1 MNRRKPQASQQ
12 RPSLRRLLHH
22 AHLRVALLAMGLTS
36 LSLTLVSLLAL
47 STYAGHN
54 LQLIAR
60 SLAYTLEAAVVFNDR
75 AAVHDALEQICKT
88 EEIAQVAVF
97 DKDGELL
104 ASLDTPN
111 NTVLNSAEQSIA
123 RLLLPEVVIQP
134 ITYQGQQI
142 GALHLSG
149 QGTTLLRFLIG
160 GLLGLLASLAL
171 SALGAT
177 YGSKRIQRAITQPLR
192 NLSQVAHNIS
202 VERTFNQRVPA
213 THIADLN
220 ELAEDFNALLDQL
233 ESWQHQLERENA
245 SLAHQASHDALTGL
259 PNRAFFESR
268 LLGAMREARDSQT
281 QMAVL
286 FLDSNRF
293 KEINDQQGHAAGDAV
308 LIAIA
313 QRLRAQLRE
322 GDTVA
327 RLGGD
332 EFAVLLKPIHHEDDA
347 VLIADKIID
356 SMHKPIALPEGGSIT
371 TSLSIGIALYPEHAD
386 NPEALVH
393 EADVAMYHAKRSQL
407 GRIMAKSQ
415 DSLTN

>member
-1 MNRRKPQASQQ
+1 MNRRKPEVIQQ
-12 RPSLRRLLHH
+12 RPSLRRLLHN

-47 STYAGHN
+47 STYASHN

-75 AAVHDALEQICKT
+75 AAVRDALEQICKT

-97 DKDGELL
+97 DKDGTLL
-104 ASLDTPN
+104 ASLDAPS
-111 NTVLNSAEQSIA
+111 NTVLSNAEQSIA
-123 RLLLPEVVIQP
+123 RLLLPDTVVQP

-177 YGSKRIQRAITQPLR
+177 YGSKHIQRAITQPLR
-192 NLSQVAHNIS
+192 NLSLVAHNIS

-233 ESWQHQLERENA
+233 EAWQHQLERENA

-268 LLGAMREARDSQT
+268 LLGSMREARDSQT

-293 KEINDQQGHAAGDAV
+293 KEINDQLGHAAGDAV

-356 SMHKPIALPEGGSIT
+356 SMHEPIALPEGGSIT
-371 TSLSIGIALYPEHAD
+371 TSLSFGIALYPEHAD

-393 EADVAMYHAKRSQL
+393 EADVAMYHAKRSQG
-407 GRIMAKSQ
+407 GRSMAKSQ

>member
-1 MNRRKPQASQQ
+1 MNRRKPEVTPR
-12 RPSLRRLLHH
+12 RPSLRRLLHS

-47 STYAGHN
+47 STYASHN

-75 AAVHDALEQICKT
+75 AAVRDALEQICKT

-97 DKDGELL
+97 DKDGALL
-104 ASLDTPN
+104 ASLDGPN

-123 RLLLPEVVIQP
+123 RLLLPDVVIQP

-177 YGSKRIQRAITQPLR
+177 YGSKRMQRAITQPLR

-233 ESWQHQLERENA
+233 EAWQHQLERENA

-259 PNRAFFESR
+259 PNRTLFESR
-268 LLGAMREARDSQT
+268 LLGCMREARDNQT

-293 KEINDQQGHAAGDAV
+293 KEINDQLGHAAGDAV

-332 EFAVLLKPIHHEDDA
+332 EFAVLLKPLHHEDDA

-356 SMHKPIALPEGGSIT
+356 SMHEPIALPEGGSIT

-393 EADVAMYHAKRSQL
+393 EADVAMYHAKRSQG
-407 GRIMAKSQ
+407 GRSMAKSQ
-415 DSLTN
+415 ESLTN

>member
-1 MNRRKPQASQQ
+1 MNRRKPEVIQQ
-12 RPSLRRLLHH
+12 RPSLRRLLHN

-36 LSLTLVSLLAL
+36 LSLTIVSLLAL
-47 STYAGHN
+47 STYASHN

-75 AAVHDALEQICKT
+75 AAVRDALEQICKT

-97 DKDGELL
+97 DKGGTLL
-104 ASLDTPN
+104 ASLDAPS
-111 NTVLNSAEQSIA
+111 NTLLSNAEQSIA
-123 RLLLPEVVIQP
+123 HLLLPDTVVQP

-192 NLSQVAHNIS
+192 NLSLVAHNIS

-233 ESWQHQLERENA
+233 EAWQHQLERENA

-268 LLGAMREARDSQT
+268 LLGSMREARNSQT

-293 KEINDQQGHAAGDAV
+293 KEINDQLGHAAGDAV

-356 SMHKPIALPEGGSIT
+356 SMHEPIALPEGGSIT

-393 EADVAMYHAKRSQL
+393 EADVAMYHAKRSQG
-407 GRIMAKSQ
+407 GRTMAKSQ

>member
-1 MNRRKPQASQQ
+1 MNRRKPEVSQQ
-12 RPSLRRLLHH
+12 RPSLRRLLHN

-75 AAVHDALEQICKT
+75 AAVRDALEQICKT

-111 NTVLNSAEQSIA
+111 NTVLNSAEQAIA
-123 RLLLPEVVIQP
+123 RLLLPDVVIQP
-134 ITYQGQQI
+134 ITYQGKQI
-142 GALHLSG
+142 GALHISG

-268 LLGAMREARDSQT
+268 LLGSMREARDSQT

-293 KEINDQQGHAAGDAV
+293 KEINDQLGHAAGDAV

-347 VLIADKIID
+347 VLIADKIIE

-393 EADVAMYHAKRSQL
+393 EADVAMYHAKRSQR

>member
-1 MNRRKPQASQQ
+1 MNRRKPEASQQ
-12 RPSLRRLLHH
+12 RPSLRRLLHN

-75 AAVHDALEQICKT
+75 AAVRDALEQICKT

-104 ASLDTPN
+104 ASLDAPN

-123 RLLLPEVVIQP
+123 RLLLPDVVIQP

-142 GALHLSG
+142 GALHISG

-268 LLGAMREARDSQT
+268 LLGSMREARDSQT

-293 KEINDQQGHAAGDAV
+293 KEINDQLGHAAGDAV

-393 EADVAMYHAKRSQL
+393 EADVAMYHAKRSQR
-407 GRIMAKSQ
+407 GRIMAKSH

>member
-1 MNRRKPQASQQ
+1 MNRRKPEVSQR
-12 RPSLRRLLHH
+12 RPSLRRLLHN

-47 STYAGHN
+47 STYASHN

-75 AAVHDALEQICKT
+75 AAVRDALEQICKT

-97 DKDGELL
+97 DKDGALL
-104 ASLDTPN
+104 ASLDAAN

-123 RLLLPEVVIQP
+123 RLLLPDVVIQP

-233 ESWQHQLERENA
+233 EAWQHQLERENA

-268 LLGAMREARDSQT
+268 LLGSMREARDSQT

-293 KEINDQQGHAAGDAV
+293 KEINDQLGHAAGDAV

-356 SMHKPIALPEGGSIT
+356 SMHEPIALPEGGSIT

-393 EADVAMYHAKRSQL
+393 EADVAMYHAKRSQG
-407 GRIMAKSQ
+407 GRTMAKGQ

>member
-1 MNRRKPQASQQ
+1 MNRRKPEVSQQ
-12 RPSLRRLLHH
+12 RPSLRRLLHN

-75 AAVHDALEQICKT
+75 AAVRDALEQICKT

-97 DKDGELL
+97 DTDGELL

-111 NTVLNSAEQSIA
+111 NTVLNSAEQAIA
-123 RLLLPEVVIQP
+123 RLLLPDVVIQP
-134 ITYQGQQI
+134 ITYQGKQI
-142 GALHLSG
+142 GALHISG

-268 LLGAMREARDSQT
+268 LLGSMREARDSQT

-293 KEINDQQGHAAGDAV
+293 KEINDQLGHAAGDAV

-393 EADVAMYHAKRSQL
+393 EADVAMYHAKRSQR

>member
-1 MNRRKPQASQQ
+1 MNRRKPEVSQR
-12 RPSLRRLLHH
+12 RPNLRRLLHN

-47 STYAGHN
+47 STYASHN

-75 AAVHDALEQICKT
+75 AAVRDALEQICKT

-97 DKDGELL
+97 DKDGALL
-104 ASLDTPN
+104 ASLDAAN
-111 NTVLNSAEQSIA
+111 NTVLNTAEQSIA
-123 RLLLPEVVIQP
+123 RLLLPDVVIQP

-233 ESWQHQLERENA
+233 EAWQHQLERENA

-268 LLGAMREARDSQT
+268 LLGSMREARDSQT

-293 KEINDQQGHAAGDAV
+293 KEINDQLGHAAGDAV

-313 QRLRAQLRE
+313 QRLRTQLRE

-356 SMHKPIALPEGGSIT
+356 SMHEPIALPEGGSIT

-393 EADVAMYHAKRSQL
+393 EADVAMYHAKRSQG
-407 GRIMAKSQ
+407 GRTMAKGQ

>member
-1 MNRRKPQASQQ
+1 MNRRKPEVSQQ
-12 RPSLRRLLHH
+12 RPSLRRLLHN

-75 AAVHDALEQICKT
+75 AAVRDALEQICKT

-111 NTVLNSAEQSIA
+111 NTVLNSAEQAIA
-123 RLLLPEVVIQP
+123 RLLLPDVVIQP
-134 ITYQGQQI
+134 ITYQGKQI
-142 GALHLSG
+142 GALHISG

-268 LLGAMREARDSQT
+268 LLGSMREARDSQT

-293 KEINDQQGHAAGDAV
+293 KEINDQLGHAAGDAV

-356 SMHKPIALPEGGSIT
+356 SMHEPIALPEGGSIT

-393 EADVAMYHAKRSQL
+393 EADVAMYHAKRSQR

>member
-12 RPSLRRLLHH
+12 RPSLRRLLHN

-75 AAVHDALEQICKT
+75 VAIQETLEQICKT
-88 EEIAQVAVF
+88 EEIATVAVF
-97 DKDGELL
+97 DDTGSLL
-104 ASLDTPN
+104 ASLDTPS
-111 NTVLNSAEQSIA
+111 NSMLSNAEQSIA
-123 RLLLPEVVIQP
+123 RLLLPEIVVQP
-134 ITYQGQQI
+134 IIYQGQQI
-142 GALHLSG
+142 GALHLRG
-149 QGTTLLRFLIG
+149 QGTTLLRFLFF

-177 YGSKRIQRAITQPLR
+177 YGSKRIQRAITGPLR
-192 NLSQVAHNIS
+192 NLSEVAHSIS
-202 VERTFNQRVPA
+202 VDRTFNQRVPA

-233 ESWQHQLERENA
+233 ETWQHQLERENA

-322 GDTVA
+322 GDIVA

-356 SMHKPIALPEGGSIT
+356 SMHAPIALPEGGSIT

-393 EADVAMYHAKRSQL
+393 EADVAMYHAKRSQG
-407 GRIMAKSQ
+407 GRTMAKSQ
-415 DSLTN
+415 DPLPQ

>member
-1 MNRRKPQASQQ
+1 MNRRKPKVIQQ
-12 RPSLRRLLHH
+12 RLSLRRLLQS

-75 AAVHDALEQICKT
+75 TAVREALEQVCKS
-88 EEIAQVAVF
+88 EEIAQLAVF
-97 DKDGELL
+97 DKNGALL
-104 ASLDTPN
+104 ARLDAPKS
-111 NTVLNSAEQSIA
+111 TVLNSAEQAIA
-123 RLLLPEVVIQP
+123 HLLLPDVVIQP

-149 QGTTLLRFLIG
+149 QGTTLLRFLLG
-160 GLLGLLASLAL
+160 GLFGLLASLAL
-171 SALGAT
+171 SALGAI
-177 YGSKRIQRAITQPLR
+177 YGSRRIQRAITEPLR
-192 NLSQVAHNIS
+192 NLSHVAHSIS
-202 VERTFNQRVPA
+202 TQRTFNERVPA
-213 THIADLN
+213 TPIADLN
-220 ELAEDFNALLDQL
+220 ELAENFNTLLDQL
-233 ESWQHQLERENA
+233 EAWQHQLERENA

-268 LLGAMREARDSQT
+268 LLGSMRQARDSNT
-281 QMAVL
+281 QMAVM

-293 KEINDQQGHAAGDAV
+293 KEINDQLGHAAGDAV

-332 EFAVLLKPIHHEDDA
+332 EFAVLLEPIHHENDA
-347 VLIADKIID
+347 ALIADKIID
-356 SMHKPIALPEGGSIT
+356 SMRAPIALPEGGSIT
-371 TSLSIGIALYPEHAD
+371 NSLSIGIALYPKHAD

-393 EADVAMYHAKRSQL
+393 KADVAMYQAKRNQG
-407 GRIMAKSQ
+407 GRTMAKSQ
-415 DSLTN
+415 NSITN

>member
-1 MNRRKPQASQQ
+1 MNRRKPEVIQQ

-75 AAVHDALEQICKT
+75 AAVRDALEQICKT

-104 ASLDTPN
+104 ASLDTPS
-111 NTVLNSAEQSIA
+111 NTLLNSAEQSIA
-123 RLLLPEVVIQP
+123 RLLLPDVVIQP

-142 GALHLSG
+142 GALHLSS

-171 SALGAT
+171 IALGAS

-202 VERTFNQRVPA
+202 VERTFNQRVPT

-268 LLGAMREARDSQT
+268 LLGSMREARDSQT

-293 KEINDQQGHAAGDAV
+293 KEINDQLGHAAGDAV

-356 SMHKPIALPEGGSIT
+356 SMSQSIALPEGGSIT

-393 EADVAMYHAKRSQL
+393 EADVAMYHAKRSQG
-407 GRIMAKSQ
+407 GRTMAKSQ
-415 DSLTN
+415 GSITH

>member
-1 MNRRKPQASQQ
+1 MNRRKPEVSQQ
-12 RPSLRRLLHH
+12 RPSLRRLLHN

-75 AAVHDALEQICKT
+75 AAVRDALEQICKT

-97 DKDGELL
+97 DTDGELL

-111 NTVLNSAEQSIA
+111 NTVLNSAEQAIA
-123 RLLLPEVVIQP
+123 RLLLPDVVIQP
-134 ITYQGQQI
+134 ITYQGKQI
-142 GALHLSG
+142 GALHVSG

-268 LLGAMREARDSQT
+268 LLGSMREARDSQT

-293 KEINDQQGHAAGDAV
+293 KEINDQLGHAAGDAV

-393 EADVAMYHAKRSQL
+393 EADVAMYHAKRSQR
-407 GRIMAKSQ
+407 GRIMAKSH

>member
-1 MNRRKPQASQQ
+1 MNRRKPEASQQ
-12 RPSLRRLLHH
+12 RPSLRRLLHN

-75 AAVHDALEQICKT
+75 AAVRDALEQICKT

-111 NTVLNSAEQSIA
+111 NTVLNSAEQAIA
-123 RLLLPEVVIQP
+123 RLLLPDVVIQP
-134 ITYQGQQI
+134 ITYQGKQI
-142 GALHLSG
+142 GALHISG

-268 LLGAMREARDSQT
+268 LLGSMREARDSQT

-293 KEINDQQGHAAGDAV
+293 KEINDQLGHAAGDAV

-393 EADVAMYHAKRSQL
+393 EADVAMYHAKRSQR

>member
-1 MNRRKPQASQQ
+1 MNRRKPEVIQQ
-12 RPSLRRLLHH
+12 RPSLRRLLHN

-36 LSLTLVSLLAL
+36 LSLTIVSLLAL
-47 STYAGHN
+47 STYASHN

-75 AAVHDALEQICKT
+75 AAVRDALEQICKT

-97 DKDGELL
+97 DKDGTLL
-104 ASLDTPN
+104 ASLDAPS
-111 NTVLNSAEQSIA
+111 NTVLSNAEQSIA
-123 RLLLPEVVIQP
+123 HLLLPDTVVQP

-192 NLSQVAHNIS
+192 NLSLVAHNIS

-233 ESWQHQLERENA
+233 EAWQHQLERENA

-268 LLGAMREARDSQT
+268 LLGSMREARDSQT

-293 KEINDQQGHAAGDAV
+293 KEINDQLGHAAGDAV

-356 SMHKPIALPEGGSIT
+356 SMHEPIALPEGGSIT

-393 EADVAMYHAKRSQL
+393 EADVAMYHAKRSQG
-407 GRIMAKSQ
+407 GRTMAKSQ

>member
-1 MNRRKPQASQQ
+1 MNRRKPEVIQQ
-12 RPSLRRLLHH
+12 RPSLRRLLHN

-47 STYAGHN
+47 STYASHN

-75 AAVHDALEQICKT
+75 AAVRDALEQICKT

-97 DKDGELL
+97 DKDGTLL
-104 ASLDTPN
+104 ASLDAPS
-111 NTVLNSAEQSIA
+111 NTVLSNAEQSIA
-123 RLLLPEVVIQP
+123 HLLLPDTVVQP

-192 NLSQVAHNIS
+192 NLSLVAHNIS

-233 ESWQHQLERENA
+233 EAWQHQLERENA

-268 LLGAMREARDSQT
+268 LLGSMREARDSQT

-293 KEINDQQGHAAGDAV
+293 KEINDQLGHAAGDAV

-356 SMHKPIALPEGGSIT
+356 SMHEPIALPEGGSIT

-393 EADVAMYHAKRSQL
+393 EADVAMYHAKRSQG
-407 GRIMAKSQ
+407 GRTMAKSQ

>member
-1 MNRRKPQASQQ
+1 MNRRKPEVSQR
-12 RPSLRRLLHH
+12 RPSLRRLLHN

-47 STYAGHN
+47 STYASHN

-75 AAVHDALEQICKT
+75 AAVRDALEQICKT
-88 EEIAQVAVF
+88 EEIALVAVF
-97 DKDGELL
+97 DKDGALL
-104 ASLDTPN
+104 ASLDAAN

-123 RLLLPEVVIQP
+123 RLLLPDVVIQP

-233 ESWQHQLERENA
+233 EAWQHQLERENA

-268 LLGAMREARDSQT
+268 LLGSMREARDSQT

-293 KEINDQQGHAAGDAV
+293 KEINDQLGHAAGDAV

-313 QRLRAQLRE
+313 QRLRTQLRE

-356 SMHKPIALPEGGSIT
+356 SMHEPIALPEGGSIT

-393 EADVAMYHAKRSQL
+393 EADVAMYHAKRSQG
-407 GRIMAKSQ
+407 GRTMAKGQ

>member
-1 MNRRKPQASQQ
+1 MNRRKPEVSQQ
-12 RPSLRRLLHH
+12 RPSLRRLLHN

-75 AAVHDALEQICKT
+75 AAVRDALEQICKT

-111 NTVLNSAEQSIA
+111 NTVLNSAEQAIA
-123 RLLLPEVVIQP
+123 RLLLPDVVIQP
-134 ITYQGQQI
+134 ITYQGKQI
-142 GALHLSG
+142 GALHISG

-268 LLGAMREARDSQT
+268 LLGSMREARDSQT

-293 KEINDQQGHAAGDAV
+293 KEINDQLGHAAGDAV

-356 SMHKPIALPEGGSIT
+356 SMHKPIVLPEGGSIT

-393 EADVAMYHAKRSQL
+393 EADVAMYHAKRSQR
-407 GRIMAKSQ
+407 GRIMAKSH